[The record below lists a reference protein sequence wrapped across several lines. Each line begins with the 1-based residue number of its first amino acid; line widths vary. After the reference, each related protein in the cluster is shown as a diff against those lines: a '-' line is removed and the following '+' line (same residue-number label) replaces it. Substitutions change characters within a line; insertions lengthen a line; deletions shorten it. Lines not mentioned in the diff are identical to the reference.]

1 MIPSPGYANRAALFV
16 YLSPSGKTQEVYVMT
31 HDVVTVA
38 PVVARRTATSVT
50 VVGIPTRNEEGTV
63 AHVARTADAGLRAAY
78 PDGANAIVL
87 ADNGSTDDTVSQFRS
102 AGLRAPRFVVQ
113 SDGNGTG
120 KGTNVFALMQR
131 ARQLSADRLV
141 LLDGDVRSAEPAWV
155 GALAA
160 AVDGT
165 EPTMAVPVY
174 RRNRYEAN
182 STNHLACPLL
192 AALYGSH
199 VQQPIGGEFAFNRAF
214 LERAGRWYR
223 PASAELYG
231 VDIWLTA
238 NALRE
243 GIRVVEVPLGRKLH
257 NSPFPKI
264 LTLPQ
269 QVLDALLHVVAR
281 GGTRCT
287 PAGSAAYRSA
297 VDAAAVR
304 PDPAVVA
311 RITGSVG
318 AYLDRYRSQVWDLF
332 PSARR
337 LTEAPWGLRV
347 GVDEWPEILADAVER
362 VAAGDL
368 VPARDHLI
376 ALFVNR
382 VFTFWDE
389 IDGLDSLAV
398 DRLLDEQAA
407 ATAEAICAR
416 HIRFTD
422 PPPADRFDAGAW
434 ADFA

>member
-1 MIPSPGYANRAALFV
+1 MAYDA
-16 YLSPSGKTQEVYVMT
+16 
-31 HDVVTVA
+31 VTMA
-38 PVVARRTATSVT
+38 PVVTRRAATPVT
-50 VVGIPTRNEEGTV
+50 VVGIPTRNEGPTV
-63 AHVARTADAGLRAAY
+63 AHVARMADAGLRAAY

-87 ADNGSTDDTVSQFRS
+87 ADNGSTDDTISRFRS
-102 AGLRAPRFVVQ
+102 CGVLVPRFVVQ
-113 SDGNGTG
+113 SGGAGTG
-120 KGTNVFALMQR
+120 KGTNVFALMRR
-131 ARQLSADRLV
+131 ARQLSAGRLV

-155 GALAA
+155 GALAD
-160 AVDGT
+160 AVDGA
-165 EPTMAVPVY
+165 EPAMAVPVY

-182 STNHLACPLL
+182 STNHLASPLL

-231 VDIWLTA
+231 IDIWLTA

-243 GIRVVEVPLGRKLH
+243 GIRVVEVPLGRKVH

-269 QVLDALLHVVAR
+269 QVLDTLLHVVAR
-281 GGTRCT
+281 GGSLRST

-297 VDAAAVR
+297 VDSAAVR
-304 PDPAVVA
+304 PAPAIVA
-311 RITGSVG
+311 RITRTVG
-318 AYLDRYRSQVWDLF
+318 AYLDRYRSQIWDLF
-332 PSARR
+332 PAARR

-347 GVDEWPEILADAVER
+347 DVDAWPEILADAVER
-362 VAAGDL
+362 VAAGNL

-389 IDGLDSLAV
+389 IDGADSLAV
-398 DRLLDEQAA
+398 DQLLDKQAA
-407 ATAEAICAR
+407 ATAEAISAR
-416 HIRFTD
+416 RIRFTG
-422 PPPADRFDAGAW
+422 PPPTDRFDAGTW
-434 ADFA
+434 AGFA